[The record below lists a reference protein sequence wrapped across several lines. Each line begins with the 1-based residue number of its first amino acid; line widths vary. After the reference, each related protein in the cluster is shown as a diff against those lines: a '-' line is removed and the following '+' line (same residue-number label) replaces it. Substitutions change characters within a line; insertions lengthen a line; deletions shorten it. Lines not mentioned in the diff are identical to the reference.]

1 MSLAWSFP
9 LPITYCTAIMGY
21 MPIPFSFFLT
31 KYEKHAS
38 VKGQTE
44 QLISLSPQNEQCH
57 KKKART
63 CHLQCYELGFK
74 VGGSQGTNNNIFQTL
89 TDDYRPIA
97 IICTSSA
104 SFFPGSTGHILQVI
118 VDSMWLNIVTSSYTK
133 CTDIKGND
141 FYWLKK
147 KERKKRYHNHF
158 LTNSERRECNIY
170 V

>member
-21 MPIPFSFFLT
+21 MLIPFSFLLAN
-31 KYEKHAS
+31 YEKHAS

-44 QLISLSPQNEQCH
+44 KLISLSH
-57 KKKART
+57 TSKRAVSRKKEART
-63 CHLQCYELGFK
+63 CDLQCYELGFK

-97 IICTSSA
+97 MICTSLA

-118 VDSMWLNIVTSSYTK
+118 VDSMRLNIVTSSYPTR
-133 CTDIKGND
+133 TDIKGND

-147 KERKKRYHNHF
+147 KYHHYF

>member
-21 MPIPFSFFLT
+21 MLIPFFPFYWLNMKNMPLWKDKLSNWYHCHLKT
-31 KYEKHAS
+31 SS
-38 VKGQTE
+38 VT
-44 QLISLSPQNEQCH
+44 

-74 VGGSQGTNNNIFQTL
+74 VGGSQGTKNNIFQTL

-97 IICTSSA
+97 IICASLA

-118 VDSMWLNIVTSSYTK
+118 VDSMWLNIVTYSYPT

-141 FYWLKK
+141 FYW
-147 KERKKRYHNHF
+147 
-158 LTNSERRECNIY
+158 
-170 V
+170 